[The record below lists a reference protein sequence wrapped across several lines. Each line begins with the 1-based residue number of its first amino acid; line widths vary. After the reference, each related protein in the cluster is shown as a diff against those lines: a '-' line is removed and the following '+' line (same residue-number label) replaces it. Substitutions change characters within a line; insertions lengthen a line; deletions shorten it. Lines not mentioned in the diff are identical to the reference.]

1 MATTKIWKITGNMY
15 AAIPKVIDYAKNLKN
30 PVIYDLC
37 SGSGCIGIS
46 IAKAVPEAVVYCIE
60 KSDDAFYYLEKNAK
74 GVSNVNIIHGDI
86 NDSFDIEPADIIVS
100 NPPYIKSDDISSLQ
114 SEVLFEPEM
123 ALDGGTDGFDFYR
136 IINDKW
142 ADKLK
147 PSGMLFL
154 EIGNEQGDGIKSVL
168 TSFCDIRVV
177 KDIYKNDRIVI
188 AKPLDRNL

>member
-1 MATTKIWKITGNMY
+1 MSLKWHLT
-15 AAIPKVIDYAKNLKN
+15 AAL
-30 PVIYDLC
+30 
-37 SGSGCIGIS
+37 
-46 IAKAVPEAVVYCIE
+46 
-60 KSDDAFYYLEKNAK
+60 
-74 GVSNVNIIHGDI
+74 
-86 NDSFDIEPADIIVS
+86 
-100 NPPYIKSDDISSLQ
+100 
-114 SEVLFEPEM
+114 
-123 ALDGGTDGFDFYR
+123 TDFYR

>member
-1 MATTKIWKITGNMY
+1 M
-15 AAIPKVIDYAKNLKN
+15 
-30 PVIYDLC
+30 
-37 SGSGCIGIS
+37 
-46 IAKAVPEAVVYCIE
+46 
-60 KSDDAFYYLEKNAK
+60 
-74 GVSNVNIIHGDI
+74 SNVNIIHGDI

-147 PSGMLFL
+147 PSG
-154 EIGNEQGDGIKSVL
+154 NEQGDGIKSVL